1 MKTKICPCCDQPIK
15 GIYCKGCR
23 KIVLNPVE
31 QNITY
36 YLNTRHP
43 EHETDCSYH
52 NDVPQGSS
60 RAAQRY
66 SGSGNETVKSA
77 NQRMTASEMEAK
89 KAQIRERMTAG
100 KQERRSASHPMALNG
115 DVVRKPDLAG
125 KSAAGSSSAK
135 KIIIGIVI
143 YLIVV
148 FGGVIGMLIGNIA
161 DMFEDLAM
169 EIRVSEAA
177 EEFYE
182 EARWKNED
190 ALKEMGYVMLN
201 GLEVTCYVPDEK
213 VQDFFSMSI
222 YAPGYMS
229 SAEE

>member
-115 DVVRKPDLAG
+115 DVVRKPNLAG

-169 EIRVSEAA
+169 EIRVPEAVA
-177 EEFYE
+177 VPEPM
-182 EARWKNED
+182 EAPL
-190 ALKEMGYVMLN
+190 A
-201 GLEVTCYVPDEK
+201 
-213 VQDFFSMSI
+213 DFDWTIPETVERVGRNASR
-222 YAPGYMS
+222 
-229 SAEE
+229 